1 MTKKEKIIACYGFV
15 NMKSTAKLCSV
26 DRAYVSMIWSRER
39 LYYKEDYK
47 SDLKYPY

>member
-15 NMKSTAKLCSV
+15 NMKSTAKLCGVNRS
-26 DRAYVSMIWSRER
+26 YVSTVWSDQKFT
-39 LYYKEDYK
+39 YKEDYK